1 MPWLAERASALLL
14 VPSAI
19 IPFEQ
24 NVLINP
30 LHPDS
35 ARLTVATSRRS
46 SGIGDSGETK
56 PAIAQGWKRP
66 GRSSFVSASTK

>member
-1 MPWLAERASALLL
+1 

-30 LHPDS
+30 LHPDR
-35 ARLTVATSRRS
+35 ARLTVADVMPFAWDARL
-46 SGIGDSGETK
+46 
-56 PAIAQGWKRP
+56 W
-66 GRSSFVSASTK
+66 